1 MSKNSTP
8 ILALTVV
15 ADGTIA
21 ANRFV
26 TPVAAQAVAEDNS
39 LGVSRFAAAD
49 GENVTVDVLGTAT
62 VEAGGAI
69 TAGDKI
75 ESDADGRAVT
85 WSTSGPV
92 LGRALEG
99 ASGAGKFIEVLLI
112 PN

>member
-1 MSKNSTP
+1 MSKNSHSL
-8 ILALTVV
+8 LALTIV
-15 ADGTIA
+15 ADGAIA
-21 ANRFV
+21 AHRFV

-39 LGVSRFAAAD
+39 LGVSRNAAAD
-49 GENVTVDVLGTAT
+49 GESLAIDVVGTAT

-69 TAGDKI
+69 TAGAKI
-75 ESDADGRAVT
+75 EADALGRAVT

-92 LGRALEG
+92 LGRALED